1 MAVGVRL
8 RSAFA
13 SDMGLRRTNNE
24 DRYFVDADRGI
35 FAVIDGV
42 GGHAAGEHAA
52 ETAQER
58 ARRRIR
64 QRQCRRT
71 M

>member
-8 RSAFA
+8 RSAFS
-13 SDMGLRRTNNE
+13 SDMGRRRTNNE

-42 GGHAAGEHAA
+42 AAMR
-52 ETAQER
+52 R
-58 ARRRIR
+58 ASMRPIPRLR
-64 QRQCRRT
+64 
-71 M
+71 

>member
-42 GGHAAGEHAA
+42 GGHAWASMPP
-52 ETAQER
+52 R
-58 ARRRIR
+58 PRSR
-64 QRQCRRT
+64 
-71 M
+71 